1 MTEIVKIPDRGHSLT
16 IDHGWR
22 DVADTALAFVKRFAS
37 RRERQNGA
45 IVNTNADEPL
55 SFETHVKPL
64 FRERDRQSMEFAF
77 DLWSYDD
84 VSENADAILAR
95 LAAGTM
101 PCDGAWPQAQV
112 DLFRRWTESGMP
124 A

>member
-1 MTEIVKIPDRGHSLT
+1 M
-16 IDHGWR
+16 
-22 DVADTALAFVKRFAS
+22 
-37 RRERQNGA
+37 
-45 IVNTNADEPL
+45 NTDADETV

-84 VSENADAILAR
+84 VSEHADAILGR
-95 LAAGTM
+95 LVAGTM

-112 DLFRRWTESGMP
+112 ELFERWVASGK
-124 A
+124 AG